1 MSSTAVIVLI
11 VVVVVIIV
19 AAAAL
24 IARPIMRRR
33 RLKETFGSEYDRA
46 VEDSGDERGAQEEL
60 QRRERR
66 HQEITLNPLS
76 GDHRARYL
84 RDWSMVQEDFVDSP
98 KDAVDRA
105 DRLIGEV
112 MRDRGYPAG
121 DFDQQAADLS
131 VEHADVLGHYR
142 TAHAISQRSSDDP
155 ASTEDLRAAMVHY
168 RTLFEEL
175 VDHASS
181 ERSR

>member
-1 MSSTAVIVLI
+1 MSTTAVVVLV
-11 VVVVVIIV
+11 VVVVVIV
-19 AAAAL
+19 VLTAL
-24 IARPIMRRR
+24 LVARPIMRRR
-33 RLKETFGSEYDRA
+33 RLKETFGPEYDRA
-46 VEDSGDERGAQEEL
+46 VEDSGDERSAQEEL

-66 HQEITLNPLS
+66 HQEIELNPLS
-76 GDHRARYL
+76 EDHRARYL
-84 RDWSMVQEDFVDSP
+84 RDWSMVQEKFVDSP
-98 KDAVDRA
+98 KEAVERA
-105 DRLIGEV
+105 DQLIGEV
-112 MRDRGYPAG
+112 MRDRGYPSG

-142 TAHAISQRSSDDP
+142 KAHAISQRAGDDP

-168 RTLFEEL
+168 RTLFEDL